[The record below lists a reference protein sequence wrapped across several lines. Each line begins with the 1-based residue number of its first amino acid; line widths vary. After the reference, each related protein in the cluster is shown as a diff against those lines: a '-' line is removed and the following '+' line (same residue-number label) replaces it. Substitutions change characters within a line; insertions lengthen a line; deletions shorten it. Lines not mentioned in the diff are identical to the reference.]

1 MSTYKLYALYLHM
14 FLLTLQI
21 KRECNMKKII
31 LSSLFALACSSFSL
45 VSFADDYVMDVKG
58 AHTFVQFRVK
68 HLGYSWLYG
77 RFDNID
83 GEFSYDPK
91 DDSKNKVMM
100 NVDVTS
106 LNSSHAERDKHLGA
120 EKYLNSGKF
129 KDATFVSTSY
139 KTTGE
144 NKAEL
149 KGDLTILGVTKPV
162 TFDVDVIGGG
172 SDPWGGYRQGF
183 EAVTEFDSA
192 DFGLKSAA
200 KVGVVELI
208 VSVEGCKK
216 PNDYCGTGL
225 SK

>member
-1 MSTYKLYALYLHM
+1 
-14 FLLTLQI
+14 
-21 KRECNMKKII
+21 MKKIV
-31 LSSLFALACSSFSL
+31 LSSLFALVCSSFSL

-77 RFDNID
+77 RFDSID

-100 NVDVTS
+100 TVDVTS
-106 LNSSHAERDKHLGA
+106 LDSNHAERDKHLSG
-120 EKYLNSGKF
+120 EKYLDSSKF
-129 KDATFVSTSY
+129 KEATFVSTSY

-149 KGDLTILGVTKPV
+149 KGDLTILGVTKSV

-172 SDPWGGYRQGF
+172 SDPWGGSRQGF
-183 EAVTEFDSA
+183 EAVAEFDSA
-192 DFGLKSAA
+192 DFGVKSAA
-200 KVGVVELI
+200 KVGTVELT

-216 PNDYCGTGL
+216 PNDYCGTGI